1 MEGFIMFSGEQRQMQ
16 ADCVEATAD
25 YFMNMLRSN
34 KTDEQKRK
42 ELVRNLHALL
52 QAQLDELQGK

>member
-1 MEGFIMFSGEQRQMQ
+1 MFSGEQRQMQ